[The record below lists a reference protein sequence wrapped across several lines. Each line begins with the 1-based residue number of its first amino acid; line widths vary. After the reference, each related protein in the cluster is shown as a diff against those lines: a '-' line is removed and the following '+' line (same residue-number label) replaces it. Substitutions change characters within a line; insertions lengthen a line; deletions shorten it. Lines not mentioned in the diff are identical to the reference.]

1 MAKPLFARLLRIVKG
16 ADDDADAD
24 GPLLEAS
31 LSRLERWAHF
41 WVLVIK
47 SFVRNRCL
55 IRASALSYS
64 TLLALI
70 PILAV
75 ALSVTSSILKDAKGE
90 ERINGLVD
98 SFVAAVIP
106 PADYSSDT
114 PDDVNA
120 SIDSE
125 LGWLSGDTNTPAPA
139 ASGPVTPDPDAG
151 RVHNAQREAAR
162 YIHDFIKN
170 THSGALGTL
179 GMILLV
185 SVAIRMLAN
194 IEATFND
201 IWGVPRGRNWFV
213 RVVQYWA
220 VITLGPLL
228 LVFALGLAGGPHLQ
242 TTRTIVS
249 EMPVIGSLVFQ
260 LLPLLLLWL
269 VFTVFYQL
277 VPNTKVHFSAALVG
291 GMVAGSL
298 WYLNNVFG
306 FLYVSRVVTN
316 SKIYGSLGL
325 VPVFMA
331 GLYLSWMFLLFGAQV
346 AYAYQNR
353 SSYLQDKLVEHVN
366 QRGREFVALRLMTC
380 LGQRFQNGLPAVS
393 ISQMST
399 ELAIPSRL
407 VEQVMRPLLAARLVV
422 EVAGKESAYHPA
434 RPLETINCHHVLMAL
449 RSAQGQEVATR
460 DEPVRA
466 EVLGEFARIQAAEES
481 AATSVSMLALV
492 HRAQARLEL
501 APAIPADAKAIPPA
515 PEPETETET
524 LPPLSEALSESD
536 SETPPETPAA
546 TITEAIAAAEAPP
559 AAPPKTK
566 PEPPPEAKPE
576 EPSEDKLDF
585 PL

>member
-1 MAKPLFARLLRIVKG
+1 MPKLLFSRLLRIVKG
-16 ADDDADAD
+16 AGDTDTDAD

-31 LSRLERWAHF
+31 LSRLERLVHF

-47 SFVRNRCL
+47 SFIRNRCL

-75 ALSVTSSILKDAKGE
+75 ALSVTSSVLKDAKGE

-125 LGWLSGDTNTPAPA
+125 LGWLSGDTNAPAPA
-139 ASGPVTPDPDAG
+139 ATGPVVPDPDAG
-151 RVHNAQREAAR
+151 RVHSAQREAAR

-194 IEATFND
+194 VEATFND

-242 TTRTIVS
+242 STRMLVS
-249 EMPVIGSLVFQ
+249 SMPLIGSFIFQ

-269 VFTVFYQL
+269 TFTVFYQL

-291 GMVAGSL
+291 GMVAGTL

-346 AYAYQNR
+346 AYAFQNR
-353 SSYLQDKLVEHVN
+353 RSYLQDKLVEHVN

-380 LGQRFQNGLPAVS
+380 LGQRFQNGLPAVT

-407 VEQVMRPLLAARLVV
+407 VEQVIRTLLTARLVV
-422 EVAGKESAYHPA
+422 EVTGKESAFNPA
-434 RPLETINCHHVLMAL
+434 RPLETINCHHILMAL

-481 AATSVSMLALV
+481 AAASVTMLALV

-501 APAIPADAKAIPPA
+501 APAVPADAKSVPPA
-515 PEPETETET
+515 PETESET
-524 LPPLSEALSESD
+524 LPPLSEAISES
-536 SETPPETPAA
+536 ETEPAPETSEA
-546 TITEAIAAAEAPP
+546 TIAEAVAAAEAPP
-559 AAPPKTK
+559 AAQSKTK
-566 PEPPPEAKPE
+566 PEPPPE